1 MLDVIMMYKSNA
13 ERDDIM
19 TKRKISIIG
28 AGNTGSTLAFL
39 IAERELADVVLID
52 QPKNEG
58 QVKGK
63 ALDILESSPI
73 YGFDVN
79 VFGSVAYSD
88 IKDSDIVVITAGVPR
103 KPGMSRD
110 DLVKINEKVMEE
122 VTTEIIKYA
131 PDCKIVVLTNPVDA
145 MTYTVLKTS
154 GFSKNRVIGQSG
166 VLDTARYQTF
176 IAQAL
181 NVSVKDI
188 KGLVLGGHGD
198 TMVPLV
204 KATNING
211 VPLTDLLDESV
222 INEIV
227 ERTRKGGAEIVE
239 LLGTGSAYYAPAS
252 AVYSMLEAILK
263 DQQRLLPTIAL
274 LNGEYG
280 FSDIC
285 LGVPA
290 ILGKNGIE
298 HVLELTLSD
307 EEQNQLQTS
316 ANAVQEVKQSLK
328 NV

>member
-131 PDCKIVVLTNPVDA
+131 PDCKVVVLTNPVDA

-181 NVSVKDI
+181 SVSVKDI

-204 KATNING
+204 KATNVNG